1 MLISFSLVTLFF
13 ASAYLYSKRLSENLV
28 YTHNTIVE
36 LSEVIFEEK
45 KKDIVPPK
53 PKEVKTS
60 SPLKVKA
67 TTALTSVNVVRDN
80 TIIKENLLP
89 IVDSLSKN
97 TISTVDTKGT
107 ADGLNV
113 TVISTTNGNGN
124 TTDINNQTG
133 VKPTVKVEP
142 YAEVMP
148 EFLGGLSALRK
159 FLAENIKYPAIAREN
174 KIEGRVILRF
184 VVSKTGDINEVSA
197 VSSFGGGL
205 EQEAIRV
212 VKLMPVF

>member
-1 MLISFSLVTLFF
+1 MNNLISSLEEFVFENKNKSYGAYALRNGYSDNMSKGMLISFSLVTLFF

-148 EFLGGLSALRK
+148 EFPGGL
-159 FLAENIKYPAIAREN
+159 
-174 KIEGRVILRF
+174 VH
-184 VVSKTGDINEVSA
+184 
-197 VSSFGGGL
+197 
-205 EQEAIRV
+205 
-212 VKLMPVF
+212 